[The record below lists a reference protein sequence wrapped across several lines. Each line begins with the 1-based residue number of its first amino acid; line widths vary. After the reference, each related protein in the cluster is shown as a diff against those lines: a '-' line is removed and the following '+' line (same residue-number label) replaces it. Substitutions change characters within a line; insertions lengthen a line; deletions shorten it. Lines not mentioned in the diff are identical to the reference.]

1 MPDRTGRPSAGECL
15 DPEVLSAY
23 VDGKLDV
30 RERAAVEAHLA
41 SCADC
46 YEVMSEVLH
55 IQEAIPAARPA
66 SSTPEWGSADAAP
79 DSSSTPPAW
88 FAQAP
93 RPSGDIVV
101 RGAFGR
107 RKAVWGVAG
116 GLLAAAAALVLVV
129 RLQPTWWTGGVDPKL
144 ADLVEAVG
152 EERTVEARLTGGFKY
167 GPLRSP
173 MRSGGRVGPT
183 DNWSLLAAAGRIRE
197 VAEKDPRPE
206 NLHALGIAHL
216 VIGEYDEA
224 IVGLERR
231 AADDADA
238 RLQSDL
244 AAALLARASAMGKA
258 EDLPLALAAADRAIA
273 LDESLLEARFNR
285 ALALDRLQ
293 RRPQAEEAWED
304 YLRRDPSTAW
314 SAEARGRLNALR
326 KLLALRDHHA
336 L

>member
-1 MPDRTGRPSAGECL
+1 MPDRTERPSTGECL

-30 RERAAVEAHLA
+30 RERAEVEAHLA

-79 DSSSTPPAW
+79 DSSSTPPAG

-197 VAEKDPRPE
+197 VAEKDPTAE
-206 NLHALGIAHL
+206 NLHASGVAFLL
-216 VIGEYDEA
+216 VADYDNA
-224 IVGLERR
+224 IRTLQT
-231 AADDADA
+231 AADKQPRSAPV
-238 RLQSDL
+238 RSDL
-244 AAALLARASAMGKA
+244 AAAFLARGDQRQSRGDWQAALTA
-258 EDLPLALAAADRAIA
+258 VNVALAF
-273 LDESLLEARFNR
+273 ESSLLEARYNQAR
-285 ALALDRLQ
+285 ALTVL
-293 RRPQAEEAWED
+293 
-304 YLRRDPSTAW
+304 RDPGAVSAW
-314 SAEARGRLNALR
+314 QAYVAAERDPRWRSAGEQQLADLHLR
-326 KLLALRDHHA
+326 
-336 L
+336 